1 MNYELTVSFKKKAK
15 KLCLKNSRLKST
27 LIKQFDLFST
37 NPQHPSLKLHR
48 LQGNRSVQFAMWVAN
63 DLRAIAI
70 KSEDIFIF
78 FDPITHDE
86 Y

>member
-1 MNYELTVSFKKKAK
+1 MNFELTNSFKKKAK
-15 KLCLKNSRLKST
+15 KLCLKNPRLKST
-27 LIKQFDLFST
+27 LIKQFNIFGT

-70 KSEDIFIF
+70 KSEDKFIF
-78 FDPITHDE
+78 FDLISHDK